1 MRDPLLNLAPRAHL
15 AWGPAEA
22 EFAIA
27 AYRTALDLRPQL
39 ADVYRALRELGPD
52 APPEALVTAARG
64 SGRYPRPVGLCARLL
79 TVLTELGLIELDLE
93 APSCR
98 VIEGV
103 QTDLELSP
111 AYRASQA
118 ELDAIEHALAPELPD
133 QLPAAATG

>member
-1 MRDPLLNLAPRAHL
+1 
-15 AWGPAEA
+15 
-22 EFAIA
+22 
-27 AYRTALDLRPQL
+27 
-39 ADVYRALRELGPD
+39 
-52 APPEALVTAARG
+52 
-64 SGRYPRPVGLCARLL
+64 
-79 TVLTELGLIELDLE
+79 VLTELGLIELDLE

-133 QLPAAATG
+133 RLPAAATG